1 MLPVVQPIGPYR
13 DGQTVFIG
21 FLTESLLYSVT
32 EKEEKQEETHPLR
45 LFFDFYRAD
54 ASEPC
59 SISMIST
66 HSALFRAR

>member
-21 FLTESLLYSVT
+21 FLTESLLYSV
-32 EKEEKQEETHPLR
+32 KEKQEEPHPLR

-66 HSALFRAR
+66 HSALFRAT

>member
-21 FLTESLLYSVT
+21 FLTESLLYSV
-32 EKEEKQEETHPLR
+32 KEKQEETHPLR

-66 HSALFRAR
+66 HSALFRAT